1 MSGRRKAVVVL
12 ALACV
17 GAISAVPAA
26 HASQLPTGFRD
37 QVVFSGLK
45 EPSAVRFA
53 PGGLIYVAEK
63 SGTILAYNGPTD
75 TTPTTFADL
84 RTEVND
90 SIDRGILGLAV
101 DPNFP
106 ARPYLYA

>member
-1 MSGRRKAVVVL
+1 MAIPRRLAPVLVL
-12 ALACV
+12 ACLA
-17 GAISAVPAA
+17 ALWAPSA

-45 EPSAVRFA
+45 EPTAIRFA
-53 PGGLIYVAEK
+53 PGGPIYVAEK
-63 SGTILAYNGPTD
+63 TGIIVAYEGLGD

-90 SIDRGILGLAV
+90 SFDRGILGLAV
-101 DPNFP
+101 DPNIP
-106 ARPYLYA
+106 PPPKH